1 MKSQRASSISFVT
14 LAVASALLSSFNSFS
29 YGFQFSLSQ
38 PQQAQQHY
46 YSTRLASTT
55 TPPSD
60 VTSTNTSSTP
70 SSSNSVRKDEKI
82 EANERQPKYGNDL
95 PMVETY
101 AKCGRCQAYFAVAP
115 QDLGTRG
122 KGCRVGC
129 GLCGHSWYQARD
141 KLFTAREGY
150 ELTPFLENDI
160 QRVKKNVKE
169 GRDPTFT
176 GTYKLYVGNLDF
188 KTTEEELIEFFSS
201 VDEEGSSS
209 NVGECNIVTGQDGRS
224 RGFAFVTMMTD
235 EAGEKALELNGQE
248 LNGRNLQVKPPN
260 N

>member
-1 MKSQRASSISFVT
+1 MFIFIFICNTVLNLTTYLHNTHSITSLFSF
-14 LAVASALLSSFNSFS
+14 
-29 YGFQFSLSQ
+29 
-38 PQQAQQHY
+38 
-46 YSTRLASTT
+46 
-55 TPPSD
+55 
-60 VTSTNTSSTP
+60 
-70 SSSNSVRKDEKI
+70 
-82 EANERQPKYGNDL
+82 
-95 PMVETY
+95 TY
-101 AKCGRCQAYFAVAP
+101 IHS
-115 QDLGTRG
+115 
-122 KGCRVGC
+122 RVGC

-160 QRVKKNVKE
+160 QRVKQNVKE